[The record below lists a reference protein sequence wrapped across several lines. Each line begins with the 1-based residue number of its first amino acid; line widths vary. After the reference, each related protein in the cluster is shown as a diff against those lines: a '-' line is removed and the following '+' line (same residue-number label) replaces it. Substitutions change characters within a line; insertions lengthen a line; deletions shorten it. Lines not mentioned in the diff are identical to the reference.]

1 VLDAAF
7 EVLVD
12 SGYEA
17 ATMLAVAQRAGA
29 SKETLYSWFGSKE
42 GLLAALIRREAE
54 QASAAVERALAGAS
68 DPRRTLV
75 SFARGLLTLLLG
87 ERSLALNRAALASP
101 ELARALL
108 AHGRHTTGPIVERY
122 LARLAADNVIG
133 CGRSSTQFELLYG
146 LIVRDSQIRALLGE
160 TPLSPRQITT
170 RSHEAVAAFFTL
182 TAEPAAAP

>member
-1 VLDAAF
+1 MAVCGYFPASGSAHS
-7 EVLVD
+7 VTD
-12 SGYEA
+12 SPDSDR
-17 ATMLAVAQRAGA
+17 VRDVRA
-29 SKETLYSWFGSKE
+29 
-42 GLLAALIRREAE
+42 
-54 QASAAVERALAGAS
+54 
-68 DPRRTLV
+68 PR
-75 SFARGLLTLLLG
+75 S
-87 ERSLALNRAALASP
+87 S
-101 ELARALL
+101 RALL
-108 AHGRHTTGPIVERY
+108 AHGRHTTGPIVQRY